1 MPCAEGELCLVQAS
15 SPEGRDGRGCQGIC
29 GGRLH
34 GTCGSVVGDNE
45 MHRICSKCLDKKGKR
60 EKGSLDSE
68 VEGEE
73 DEENEEEDDESTG
86 RGRGAPPS
94 YGELSSHFGI
104 RGRAPQDSGNADAA
118 LYLPKARMAMIAAYA
133 NKRTRHADL
142 REFVST
148 E

>member
-1 MPCAEGELCLVQAS
+1 MPCAEGELCRVQAS
-15 SPEGRDGRGCQGIC
+15 SPEGRDGHGCQGTC

-34 GTCGSVVGDNE
+34 GTFGSVVGDNE
-45 MHRICSKCLDKKGKR
+45 MHRICSKCLDKKGKPK
-60 EKGSLDSE
+60 KGSPDSE

-73 DEENEEEDDESTG
+73 DEENEEDDESTG

-94 YGELSSHFGI
+94 HGELSSHFGI
-104 RGRAPQDSGNADAA
+104 LERAAQDSENADAA
-118 LYLPKARMAMIAAYA
+118 LYLSKARMAMIAAYA